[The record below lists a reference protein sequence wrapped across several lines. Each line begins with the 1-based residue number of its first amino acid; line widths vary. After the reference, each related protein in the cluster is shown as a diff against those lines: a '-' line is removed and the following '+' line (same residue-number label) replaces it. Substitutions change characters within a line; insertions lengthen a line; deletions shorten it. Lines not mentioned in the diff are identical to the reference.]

1 LLQGLLYSNQIK
13 IAIGV
18 AALNTIDNYKNVRR
32 GKY

>member
-1 LLQGLLYSNQIK
+1 MGYFIQIK